1 MEPRRSGASVAE
13 DDDLLPPDTEVTS
26 AMLRG
31 PRAKKRRA
39 ILYRIAEALRKQPVV
54 LGVVA
59 FVLYMVIGWVGYVYH
74 VTYHRY
80 FGAFSPHEKMLC
92 RDEGMMLHV
101 QKIMWARA
109 KAEIANIIPDEK
121 KNNYYGISRKHATK
135 EVLDSHASA
144 AEEEKDSR
152 GESSRPHN
160 ADPYSSAKAAKMEE
174 NAKRLLQH
182 QHSMKNKHA
191 DNFSPGVPK
200 TTFAQ
205 RKSRVHRQRRKAM
218 KEAESQEGGDSFGI
232 HHHYNYIDVRSVSS
246 DPLLDPL
253 DENGF
258 ANDMDP
264 LNPYTRVR
272 VTADLGFYQH
282 SYGTVDVA
290 TTSTT
295 NLLGQSIGTYTTGN
309 GFSTLVYYRIW
320 KNANDYI
327 RGLMY
332 QFAQKKRVMDGETPH
347 CVNLKDCAGKK
358 GSSETM
364 PGDRLKSL
372 FFPASLRRYPF
383 TFVRDPLRRFVSGYT
398 EIEYRYD
405 LAAKQGE
412 KLGLPASGTP
422 GSLGGGVDDRGA
434 PILPGAPRP
443 GLGKPGVHYEDTKD
457 GGQAEWFLNKKGQKV
472 KRKQGGG
479 PSQTIKISAGGDRSK
494 GTARDRKNR
503 RKPGSRGI
511 ANVFKS
517 ERDARAKATEGD
529 NGEGGEQELIDGD
542 MVGIEPPTAHD
553 PQVQQTQLLKVMP
566 LRNPLGSVLRFTEF
580 VDLVLHY
587 DGSRRLFKTY
597 DNNYE
602 MAHIAP
608 QIGSLLAA
616 FMSEALPMRLYRLED
631 FNNDWKRLAKETA
644 QPRLGQVR
652 DAVKNHTKLWQHPS
666 SADAHRTTLAANELL
681 EGALRITADTI
692 VEDIR
697 SGRLDKQE
705 KEAFLYDRA
714 VPAMDTTGTGDGS
727 GSFRR
732 HHLSI
737 TSPGGVAADLNA
749 DKALKGF
756 TPRSRAETAALT
768 ARAKMGMPHE
778 LLRLPHYR
786 TLEVGYLRAI
796 CRIYIS
802 DYICADYELPYVCR
816 DLHTEVEQLETE
828 WEAAE
833 AARRR
838 KYGGGLSLMHS
849 ILPSWVLYS
858 LAEIPCT
865 LLSTSPPTCIA
876 MFVHGDH
883 LYDDPEDHEEL

>member
-1 MEPRRSGASVAE
+1 
-13 DDDLLPPDTEVTS
+13 
-26 AMLRG
+26 
-31 PRAKKRRA
+31 
-39 ILYRIAEALRKQPVV
+39 
-54 LGVVA
+54 
-59 FVLYMVIGWVGYVYH
+59 
-74 VTYHRY
+74 
-80 FGAFSPHEKMLC
+80 
-92 RDEGMMLHV
+92 
-101 QKIMWARA
+101 
-109 KAEIANIIPDEK
+109 
-121 KNNYYGISRKHATK
+121 
-135 EVLDSHASA
+135 
-144 AEEEKDSR
+144 
-152 GESSRPHN
+152 
-160 ADPYSSAKAAKMEE
+160 
-174 NAKRLLQH
+174 
-182 QHSMKNKHA
+182 
-191 DNFSPGVPK
+191 
-200 TTFAQ
+200 
-205 RKSRVHRQRRKAM
+205 
-218 KEAESQEGGDSFGI
+218 
-232 HHHYNYIDVRSVSS
+232 
-246 DPLLDPL
+246 
-253 DENGF
+253 
-258 ANDMDP
+258 
-264 LNPYTRVR
+264 
-272 VTADLGFYQH
+272 
-282 SYGTVDVA
+282 
-290 TTSTT
+290 
-295 NLLGQSIGTYTTGN
+295 
-309 GFSTLVYYRIW
+309 
-320 KNANDYI
+320 
-327 RGLMY
+327 
-332 QFAQKKRVMDGETPH
+332 
-347 CVNLKDCAGKK
+347 
-358 GSSETM
+358 
-364 PGDRLKSL
+364 
-372 FFPASLRRYPF
+372 
-383 TFVRDPLRRFVSGYT
+383 
-398 EIEYRYD
+398 
-405 LAAKQGE
+405 
-412 KLGLPASGTP
+412 
-422 GSLGGGVDDRGA
+422 
-434 PILPGAPRP
+434 
-443 GLGKPGVHYEDTKD
+443 
-457 GGQAEWFLNKKGQKV
+457 
-472 KRKQGGG
+472 
-479 PSQTIKISAGGDRSK
+479 
-494 GTARDRKNR
+494 
-503 RKPGSRGI
+503 
-511 ANVFKS
+511 
-517 ERDARAKATEGD
+517 
-529 NGEGGEQELIDGD
+529 
-542 MVGIEPPTAHD
+542 
-553 PQVQQTQLLKVMP
+553 
-566 LRNPLGSVLRFTEF
+566 
-580 VDLVLHY
+580 
-587 DGSRRLFKTY
+587 
-597 DNNYE
+597 
-602 MAHIAP
+602 
-608 QIGSLLAA
+608 
-616 FMSEALPMRLYRLED
+616 LPMRLYRLED